1 MKEGNMNPKLYSWL
15 IIVCQTQFH
24 VNICLLFHSISLLH
38 LYEHIFQSLQQ
49 RQDLPLVVL
58 LHATISLSSFC
69 LWGINF
75 FIYCTFSMDLNMPR
89 PQKTLLYYITTI
101 YNKLSFYQQF
111 FFQNFT
117 ILNFHQANIEIHIY
131 KFYSK

>member
-1 MKEGNMNPKLYSWL
+1 
-15 IIVCQTQFH
+15 
-24 VNICLLFHSISLLH
+24 